1 MVHRRWRQGQR
12 RRRANTSQIGKTVTY
27 TYDAAGKVTGIK
39 YPSGRQL
46 SVTYTGGQPSA
57 MALAKNATAAP
68 VDLISDI
75 RWEPFGGVKSWQW
88 QLASGTQ
95 LHERVHDTSG
105 RPVRYRLG
113 ANLRDLTYDAA
124 DRIVAYTHY
133 AAAGGAPQPALDQ
146 GFAYDELGRL
156 RTVTTASANWSI
168 NHDANG
174 NRTSLTL
181 NGTSPNVYTVSST
194 SNRLNSVTNPL
205 RSFGYDAAGNTV
217 SDSASHTASFNLAGR
232 LASLTKGGVSTTYSV
247 DGLGRRVRKFDTIG
261 AASTTVFVY
270 DAGGQLLGEYS
281 STGTPLREYVWLG
294 GTPVAVFTPDPTG
307 ATKPPLVYFIHTDH
321 LDTPRLVLDKSNNLR
336 WSWIAEPFGT
346 TAANPNPQGLGVFVF
361 NLRFPGQYFDQE
373 SGLHY
378 NYFRDYD
385 ATLGRYV
392 QSDPIG
398 LAGGINT
405 YVYAESQPTSL
416 IDPLGLSTYLCT
428 QPLHALGKVGEW
440 VYSPKSNKLH
450 HKFIGVIR
458 PDGTTHVGG
467 QDRAGGPW
475 GDGTP
480 SRGDAERGNHQCE
493 KVEDDNECLEQCL
506 LPKMYSSQRPKYAL
520 IPATFNGGENCQ
532 SWADKTVEECRNQC
546 KLRR

>member
-12 RRRANTSQIGKTVTY
+12 RRRANTSQISKTVTY

-57 MALAKNATAAP
+57 MALARNATAAP

-168 NHDANG
+168 HHDANG

-181 NGTSPNVYTVSST
+181 NGTSPSVYTVLST
-194 SNRLNSVTNPL
+194 SNRLDSVTTPL

-247 DGLGRRVRKFDTIG
+247 DGLGRRVRKFDTSG

-270 DAGGQLLGEYS
+270 DAGGQLLGEYG

-336 WSWIAEPFGT
+336 WSWVAEPFGT

-398 LAGGINT
+398 LAAGINT
-405 YVYAESQPTSL
+405 YAYVSGNPVTGV
-416 IDPLGLSTYLCT
+416 DPLGLAETIWSPPGPGRSLTDG
-428 QPLHALGKVGEW
+428 PRNGNWGGGKWSG
-440 VYSPKSNKLH
+440 
-450 HKFIGVIR
+450 G
-458 PDGTTHVGG
+458 VGG
-467 QDRAGGPW
+467 GRTGSLPPVD
-475 GDGTP
+475 
-480 SRGDAERGNHQCE
+480 SGDACYMRHDQCWDNCRGNSACKSVCNYSLADE
-493 KVEDDNECLEQCL
+493 L
-506 LPKMYSSQRPKYAL
+506 LALPRDSRKWPVPPTPGTERDSESFRDGAIRLFSPPPSSP
-520 IPATFNGGENCQ
+520 PP
-532 SWADKTVEECRNQC
+532 SVVMP
-546 KLRR
+546 